1 MDRFCQPHS
10 PYPIL
15 AARPAGGRFRPKSR
29 PNPAFAG
36 YNSEKAQYSDT
47 PVLQHSAR
55 QDSTTRTTTKRLTCS
70 LAMLLFLFSFLI
82 SASLEATAG
91 DQPSGDPNRV
101 VWRNPAP
108 QLSQNALRGLVAA
121 NLSGLETGGYM
132 LVIVRLD
139 AGKATE
145 VRALMS
151 SGSLIADKEICQF
164 VLDHWVFNPKAT
176 GIYKLSVLLRAG
188 L

>member
-10 PYPIL
+10 PYTIL
-15 AARPAGGRFRPKSR
+15 AARPPGGLLR
-29 PNPAFAG
+29 PN
-36 YNSEKAQYSDT
+36 S
-47 PVLQHSAR
+47 R
-55 QDSTTRTTTKRLTCS
+55 
-70 LAMLLFLFSFLI
+70 LAMLLFLFSFLTSI
-82 SASLEATAG
+82 SFEATAG

-101 VWRNPAP
+101 VWQNPAP

-151 SGSLIADKEICQF
+151 SGSLI
-164 VLDHWVFNPKAT
+164 
-176 GIYKLSVLLRAG
+176 
-188 L
+188 

>member
-1 MDRFCQPHS
+1 VEQSLDPFTIEAEFLVRSWTVFANH
-10 PYPIL
+10 I
-15 AARPAGGRFRPKSR
+15 RPTQSSQHDHPGGRLRLNSR
-29 PNPAFAG
+29 
-36 YNSEKAQYSDT
+36 
-47 PVLQHSAR
+47 
-55 QDSTTRTTTKRLTCS
+55 
-70 LAMLLFLFSFLI
+70 LAMLLFLFTFLT
-82 SASLEATAG
+82 SALLEATAG

-101 VWRNPAP
+101 VWQNPPP

-121 NLSGLETGGYM
+121 SLGGLETGGYM
-132 LVIVRLD
+132 PVIVRLD

-151 SGSLIADKEICQF
+151 SGSVIADQEICQF

-176 GIYKLSVLLRAG
+176 GVYKLPVLLPRG

>member
-15 AARPAGGRFRPKSR
+15 AERPPGGSRR
-29 PNPAFAG
+29 PN
-36 YNSEKAQYSDT
+36 S
-47 PVLQHSAR
+47 R
-55 QDSTTRTTTKRLTCS
+55 
-70 LAMLLFLFSFLI
+70 LAMLLFLFTFLT
-82 SASLEATAG
+82 SASLEAAG

-101 VWRNPAP
+101 VWQNPAP

-121 NLSGLETGGYM
+121 NLRGLETGGYM

-139 AGKATE
+139 ALKATE

-151 SGSLIADKEICQF
+151 SGSLIADQEICQF

-176 GIYKLSVLLRAG
+176 GAHKLPVLLPRG